1 MKKILAMVLALVLA
15 LSMSAVAFAEN
26 KTVKVGVVTDVG
38 GVNDKS
44 FNQTTWEGLEALA
57 AENSAFEVN
66 YLESKAE
73 SDYATNI
80 ETFID
85 EDYDLIICVGYMLAN
100 ACREAAETY
109 PDQKFA
115 IIDDNSNE
123 DLPNVACL
131 MFSQQQASYLVGIV
145 AGMMTKSNVVG
156 YVQGMYS
163 DTMNLFD
170 IGYIAGVKSVNPDA
184 EVLQYNANTFA
195 DPTIGSAAATDMITK
210 GADVIYHAAGGTGSG
225 VIEACATNKVWAIG
239 VDTDQSPLAPDY
251 VVTSAMKRVDTA
263 AQDISLAVLNDTFQA
278 GTHVYD
284 LANGGV
290 DIAPTR
296 TLLSDEIIAA
306 VEAAKAEIIAGTIVV
321 PSSVEELGEGLFTLV
336 G

>member
-26 KTVKVGVVTDVG
+26 KIVKVGVVTDVG

-44 FNQTTWEGLEALA
+44 FNQTTWEGLQALA

-80 ETFID
+80 ETFVD

-321 PSSVEELGEGLFTLV
+321 PSSVEELGEDLFTLV